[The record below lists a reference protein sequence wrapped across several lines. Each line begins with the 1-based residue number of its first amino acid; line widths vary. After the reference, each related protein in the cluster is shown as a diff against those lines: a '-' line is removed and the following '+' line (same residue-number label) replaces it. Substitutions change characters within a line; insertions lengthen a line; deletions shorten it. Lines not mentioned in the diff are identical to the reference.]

1 MEKILIVIAI
11 CEVVRALQNGIQL
24 MLVLRDTAARDNAYA
39 EFIKSLKS
47 SDKEF
52 AEKLLQEYKEQED
65 ADAAD

>member
-52 AEKLLQEYKEQED
+52 VEKMLKEYKEQED
-65 ADAAD
+65 EL

>member
-11 CEVVRALQNGIQL
+11 CEVVRAFQNCIQL
-24 MLVLRDTAARDNAYA
+24 ALVLRDTAARDNAYA

-52 AEKLLQEYKEQED
+52 VEKMLKEYKEHED
-65 ADAAD
+65 EL

>member
-52 AEKLLQEYKEQED
+52 VEKMLKEYKEHED
-65 ADAAD
+65 EL

>member
-11 CEVVRALQNGIQL
+11 CEVVRILQNCIQL
-24 MLVLRDTAARDNAYA
+24 ALVLRDTAARDNAYA

-52 AEKLLQEYKEQED
+52 VEKMLKEYKEHED
-65 ADAAD
+65 EL

>member
-52 AEKLLQEYKEQED
+52 VEKMLQEYKEQED
-65 ADAAD
+65 EL

>member
-24 MLVLRDTAARDNAYA
+24 ALVLRDTAARDNAYA

-52 AEKLLQEYKEQED
+52 VEKMLKEYKEHED
-65 ADAAD
+65 EL

>member
-11 CEVVRALQNGIQL
+11 CEVVRALQNGMQL

-52 AEKLLQEYKEQED
+52 VEKMLKEYKEQED
-65 ADAAD
+65 D